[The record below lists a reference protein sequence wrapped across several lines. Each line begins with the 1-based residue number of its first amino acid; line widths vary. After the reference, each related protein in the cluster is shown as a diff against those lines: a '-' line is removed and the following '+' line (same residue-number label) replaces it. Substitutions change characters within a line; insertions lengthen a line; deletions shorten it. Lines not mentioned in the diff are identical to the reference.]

1 MSLLELYVDNHVPPN
16 RLQFKWWKRRKKV
29 SQDSHV
35 IPWEEILLTLH
46 FMPPSQVVSKFY
58 FKSEENEPI
67 VQSDRNSSKSA
78 PS

>member
-1 MSLLELYVDNHVPPN
+1 
-16 RLQFKWWKRRKKV
+16 
-29 SQDSHV
+29 
-35 IPWEEILLTLH
+35 LTLH

-67 VQSDRNSSKSA
+67 VQSDRNSSESA